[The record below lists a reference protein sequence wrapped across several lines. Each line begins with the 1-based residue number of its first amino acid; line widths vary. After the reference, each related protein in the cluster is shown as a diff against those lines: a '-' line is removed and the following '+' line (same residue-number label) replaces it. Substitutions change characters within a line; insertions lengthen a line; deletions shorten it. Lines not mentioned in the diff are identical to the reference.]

1 VVFSSPIFLFLFLPI
16 VLAGY
21 FVTRGRLRNLWLLGM
36 SLVFYGW
43 GEPRFIVIMLASIAA
58 NFGFGLW
65 LDRIRG
71 RPGAK
76 AVLAVA
82 IALNLGL
89 LVLYKY
95 AAFLAGNASAA
106 LALIGAGSV
115 QIPAFVLPLGISF
128 YTFHALSYV
137 VDV

>member
-1 VVFSSPIFLFLFLPI
+1 MVFSSPIFLFLFLPI

-76 AVLAVA
+76 AVLTVA

-106 LALIGAGSV
+106 LALIGAGPV

-128 YTFHALSYV
+128 YTFHALS
-137 VDV
+137 